1 MTISL
6 AEYSQQKST
15 MTNNKLPH
23 LANILQLLNSNCRVA
38 LQWIPAHCG
47 VPRNKQTDTVAKQG
61 AQTEQPGANVSY
73 QENAIITKALMMPS
87 QAKDACHLLSR
98 PEQVI
103 MVRLRTG
110 TNQSNSHMYNK
121 LKIVPSASCLFGEED
136 WQTRGHIFQNCKRH
150 DQERSAAW
158 PTETTLYQKL
168 LGDGQQ
174 SSSLLLVWPCTAN
187 EKKKMKT
194 LCTLVISKVQVY
206 KQKLSCTMWCACH
219 CNIDCNY
226 EKTVHQWFGMFLFH
240 SLVMFKEFKKM

>member
-1 MTISL
+1 MMTISL

-121 LKIVPSASCLFGEED
+121 LKIVPSASCLLVRKID
-136 WQTRGHIFQNCKRH
+136 RQ
-150 DQERSAAW
+150 RSI
-158 PTETTLYQKL
+158 Y
-168 LGDGQQ
+168 
-174 SSSLLLVWPCTAN
+174 S
-187 EKKKMKT
+187 
-194 LCTLVISKVQVY
+194 
-206 KQKLSCTMWCACH
+206 
-219 CNIDCNY
+219 
-226 EKTVHQWFGMFLFH
+226 KTVKGMTRKDLQLDQLRRH
-240 SLVMFKEFKKM
+240 SIRNYLVTDNRVHPCYWSDRVRRTKRRR